1 MIKAKSN
8 GLLSVWQKKDNIAY
22 AILACAIT
30 ITFAYAFKDYI
41 WGNQY
46 FIFKDAASD
55 CQDQYYP
62 MYIYL
67 IEQIKENKLT
77 LWNNYW
83 GLGSETFTN
92 QMWLM
97 DPFAVF
103 IVLGG
108 CLLGSANVPTLIL
121 LAHFLK
127 IVLSALLAYQYLRF
141 FPLQKSIRIMGA
153 YVYGFNGFL
162 MVWGQH
168 YWFGAASVYIV
179 ILLIIIEKWKNDD
192 KSKKW
197 LLLYSLCVAM
207 VVLYS
212 VYVAY
217 MALIMSTVY
226 ACLRFIFVRR
236 QSGKSLV
243 VECVRSGGGFLLATA
258 LGMLMGSVMIL
269 PFVDINMGISSR
281 ITTESLWER
290 MIKNLLQPYEVI
302 YYFKM
307 LLRMISSNCM
317 GINNLGGDYYGLPA
331 LSISVVGIPIMAEGL
346 ISIFGVRRSKR
357 ERAVV
362 VISLLLVLFLL
373 FVPLG
378 SSIFNAMQFPFGR
391 YTFVILPIFTVVFS
405 LGLQRVCI
413 EKKMSYGISGLAT
426 FSVVTLVAASAFV
439 MENTE
444 AIRSYDKLLILGN
457 VVTFLLLFLI
467 SKSRKSIWVYALFLL
482 IVAGTLVEN
491 GITNGNRETV
501 DKVVNETDTDTMQ
514 VIRDLKSTDNNFF
527 RIEKTYHDFTPW
539 NDSLLEGY
547 APSSGYNSNLGKYT
561 DLFYREMWPEITNNG
576 ETRVTYAGD
585 YVKEGGKAE
594 KNPVLTLL
602 GVKYILSKEEIEDPG
617 DYYEK
622 LKIAGSD
629 IQVYRNLRANSIITG
644 YDKVITEST
653 FERLPQEDRHIAI
666 GEYLILED
674 EKALKSQ
681 YYTERVDLYNGKEKR
696 AAPYNLELIKDTYF
710 RGNVSVEK
718 DRMLLFAIPYRE
730 GWHIYIDGKATE
742 TYRADYGFIACQI
755 DSGEHVIEVRYE
767 NRVYLMGMI
776 FSGGG
781 ILIWLTLVEV
791 CYAKKFIRS
800 RMRNIA

>member
-1 MIKAKSN
+1 
-8 GLLSVWQKKDNIAY
+8 
-22 AILACAIT
+22 
-30 ITFAYAFKDYI
+30 
-41 WGNQY
+41 
-46 FIFKDAASD
+46 
-55 CQDQYYP
+55 
-62 MYIYL
+62 
-67 IEQIKENKLT
+67 
-77 LWNNYW
+77 
-83 GLGSETFTN
+83 
-92 QMWLM
+92 
-97 DPFAVF
+97 
-103 IVLGG
+103 
-108 CLLGSANVPTLIL
+108 
-121 LAHFLK
+121 
-127 IVLSALLAYQYLRF
+127 
-141 FPLQKSIRIMGA
+141 
-153 YVYGFNGFL
+153 
-162 MVWGQH
+162 
-168 YWFGAASVYIV
+168 
-179 ILLIIIEKWKNDD
+179 
-192 KSKKW
+192 
-197 LLLYSLCVAM
+197 
-207 VVLYS
+207 
-212 VYVAY
+212 
-217 MALIMSTVY
+217 
-226 ACLRFIFVRR
+226 
-236 QSGKSLV
+236 
-243 VECVRSGGGFLLATA
+243 
-258 LGMLMGSVMIL
+258 MLMGSVMIL

-357 ERAVV
+357 GRAVV

-767 NRVYLMGMI
+767 NRVYLMGII

>member
-1 MIKAKSN
+1 
-8 GLLSVWQKKDNIAY
+8 
-22 AILACAIT
+22 
-30 ITFAYAFKDYI
+30 
-41 WGNQY
+41 
-46 FIFKDAASD
+46 
-55 CQDQYYP
+55 
-62 MYIYL
+62 
-67 IEQIKENKLT
+67 
-77 LWNNYW
+77 
-83 GLGSETFTN
+83 
-92 QMWLM
+92 
-97 DPFAVF
+97 
-103 IVLGG
+103 
-108 CLLGSANVPTLIL
+108 
-121 LAHFLK
+121 
-127 IVLSALLAYQYLRF
+127 
-141 FPLQKSIRIMGA
+141 
-153 YVYGFNGFL
+153 
-162 MVWGQH
+162 
-168 YWFGAASVYIV
+168 
-179 ILLIIIEKWKNDD
+179 
-192 KSKKW
+192 
-197 LLLYSLCVAM
+197 
-207 VVLYS
+207 
-212 VYVAY
+212 
-217 MALIMSTVY
+217 
-226 ACLRFIFVRR
+226 
-236 QSGKSLV
+236 
-243 VECVRSGGGFLLATA
+243 
-258 LGMLMGSVMIL
+258 MLMGSVMIL

-767 NRVYLMGMI
+767 NRVYLMGII

>member
-1 MIKAKSN
+1 
-8 GLLSVWQKKDNIAY
+8 
-22 AILACAIT
+22 
-30 ITFAYAFKDYI
+30 
-41 WGNQY
+41 
-46 FIFKDAASD
+46 
-55 CQDQYYP
+55 
-62 MYIYL
+62 
-67 IEQIKENKLT
+67 
-77 LWNNYW
+77 
-83 GLGSETFTN
+83 
-92 QMWLM
+92 
-97 DPFAVF
+97 
-103 IVLGG
+103 
-108 CLLGSANVPTLIL
+108 
-121 LAHFLK
+121 
-127 IVLSALLAYQYLRF
+127 
-141 FPLQKSIRIMGA
+141 
-153 YVYGFNGFL
+153 
-162 MVWGQH
+162 
-168 YWFGAASVYIV
+168 
-179 ILLIIIEKWKNDD
+179 
-192 KSKKW
+192 
-197 LLLYSLCVAM
+197 
-207 VVLYS
+207 
-212 VYVAY
+212 
-217 MALIMSTVY
+217 
-226 ACLRFIFVRR
+226 
-236 QSGKSLV
+236 
-243 VECVRSGGGFLLATA
+243 
-258 LGMLMGSVMIL
+258 MGSVMIL

-767 NRVYLMGMI
+767 NRVYLMGII

>member
-1 MIKAKSN
+1 MLFVGTSIIHHSTE
-8 GLLSVWQKKDNIAY
+8 GVFLLCNI
-22 AILACAIT
+22 L
-30 ITFAYAFKDYI
+30 D
-41 WGNQY
+41 
-46 FIFKDAASD
+46 
-55 CQDQYYP
+55 
-62 MYIYL
+62 
-67 IEQIKENKLT
+67 
-77 LWNNYW
+77 
-83 GLGSETFTN
+83 
-92 QMWLM
+92 
-97 DPFAVF
+97 
-103 IVLGG
+103 
-108 CLLGSANVPTLIL
+108 
-121 LAHFLK
+121 
-127 IVLSALLAYQYLRF
+127 
-141 FPLQKSIRIMGA
+141 
-153 YVYGFNGFL
+153 
-162 MVWGQH
+162 
-168 YWFGAASVYIV
+168 
-179 ILLIIIEKWKNDD
+179 LLI
-192 KSKKW
+192 
-197 LLLYSLCVAM
+197 Y
-207 VVLYS
+207 
-212 VYVAY
+212 
-217 MALIMSTVY
+217 
-226 ACLRFIFVRR
+226 R
-236 QSGKSLV
+236 
-243 VECVRSGGGFLLATA
+243 
-258 LGMLMGSVMIL
+258 
-269 PFVDINMGISSR
+269 
-281 ITTESLWER
+281 
-290 MIKNLLQPYEVI
+290 

-767 NRVYLMGMI
+767 NRVYLMGII